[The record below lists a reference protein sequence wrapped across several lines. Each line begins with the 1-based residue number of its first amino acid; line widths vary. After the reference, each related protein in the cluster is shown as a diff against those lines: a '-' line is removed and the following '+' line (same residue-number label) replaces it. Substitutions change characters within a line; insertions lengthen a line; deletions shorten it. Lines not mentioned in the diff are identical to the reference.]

1 MLSGNVE
8 LLKQMS
14 QEEREEIKAKENE
27 LERKNILERGIG
39 NKQLAQNLAITSVHL
54 RQDDSATQ
62 ALEYLEMERQK
73 EAEMESDK
81 LMDRKGYILKILL
94 DSYKES
100 EEVNLSGVR
109 NAKERLGEEIDN
121 EKQKIHKGEE
131 K

>member
-1 MLSGNVE
+1 
-8 LLKQMS
+8 
-14 QEEREEIKAKENE
+14 
-27 LERKNILERGIG
+27 
-39 NKQLAQNLAITSVHL
+39 
-54 RQDDSATQ
+54 
-62 ALEYLEMERQK
+62 MERQK

>member
-1 MLSGNVE
+1 
-8 LLKQMS
+8 MS

-39 NKQLAQNLAITSVHL
+39 NKQLAQNLAKTSVHL

-62 ALEYLEMERQK
+62 ALEYLEMEGQK

-81 LMDRKGYILKILL
+81 LMDRKEYILKILL